1 MINERFIFLMEKYFD
16 NDLNIEEKAEF
27 DNLLESNVHLK
38 EEFFE
43 QKRIKEVL
51 KKMKLKNPSKEV
63 WDSYWMSI
71 YNKVERGIAWVA
83 VSIGALIFFA
93 YVAFESVQ
101 AFISD
106 TETPSLVKFGIG
118 VFVFGILILLF
129 SIVREKIFTSKR
141 DNYKEI
147 QR

>member
-1 MINERFIFLMEKYFD
+1 MEKYFD
-16 NDLNIEEKAEF
+16 DELSTEEKTEF
-27 DNLLESNVHLK
+27 ENLLENNSRLK
-38 EEFFE
+38 EEFIE

-63 WDSYWMSI
+63 WDSYWMGI
-71 YNKVERGIAWVA
+71 YNKIERGIAWVA
-83 VSIGALIFFA
+83 VSIGALIFFG
-93 YVAFESVQ
+93 YVAYESVQ

-106 TETPSLVKFGIG
+106 TETPPLVKFGIG
-118 VFVFGILILLF
+118 AFVFGILILLF
-129 SIVREKIFTSKR
+129 SIVREKIFTVKR